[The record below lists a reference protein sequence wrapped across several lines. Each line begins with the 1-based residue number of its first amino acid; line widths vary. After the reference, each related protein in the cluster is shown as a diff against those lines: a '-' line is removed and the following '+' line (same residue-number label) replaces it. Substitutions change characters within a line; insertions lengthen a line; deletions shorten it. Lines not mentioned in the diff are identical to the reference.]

1 MCTKHNWALLPDKV
15 CAEPTLDYVQIMF
28 ESGNA
33 LQCVLQCVFAIQ
45 THVIFRT
52 PQQEHS
58 FGHPV
63 QLGHHDAA
71 DRPQD
76 AMLETFQVFPGDI
89 IVMGSDGI
97 FDNLSEGEILRV
109 VKAFDPHR
117 RNPLLL
123 VRRLVHLAYD
133 NSLNKWKGTPFSW
146 AATEAFD
153 MVYSGGK
160 PDDISVVV
168 AYLLE

>member
-1 MCTKHNWALLPDKV
+1 M
-15 CAEPTLDYVQIMF
+15 
-28 ESGNA
+28 
-33 LQCVLQCVFAIQ
+33 Q
-45 THVIFRT
+45 THVVFRT

-76 AMLETFQVFPGDI
+76 AMLETFQVFPGDVI
-89 IVMGSDGI
+89 ILGSDGL
-97 FDNLSEGEILRV
+97 FDNLSEGEVLRE
-109 VKAFDPHR
+109 VKAFDSHW
-117 RNPLLL
+117 RNPSML
-123 VRRLVHLAYD
+123 VHRLVHLAYD
-133 NSLNKWKGTPFSW
+133 SSLDKRKGTPFSW

-168 AYLLE
+168 AYLLEQ